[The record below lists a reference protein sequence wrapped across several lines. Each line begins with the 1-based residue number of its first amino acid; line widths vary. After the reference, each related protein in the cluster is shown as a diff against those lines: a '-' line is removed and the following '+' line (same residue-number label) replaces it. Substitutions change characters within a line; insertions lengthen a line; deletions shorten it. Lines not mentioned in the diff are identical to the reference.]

1 MRIGFLVTT
10 APYTFQN
17 MDTAIALMEASLD
30 KGHTC
35 DVFLYMDGVISA
47 SSNIKPGQDRSIPD
61 KMKQLVEK
69 GVRIASCGVCA
80 NYRGVKNT
88 DYLPGIKLA
97 GLAALGRMINDC
109 DRVITL
115 GF

>member
-17 MDTAIALMEASLD
+17 MDTAIALMDAALD
-30 KGHTC
+30 KGYSC

-47 SSNIKPGQDRSIPD
+47 SSHIKPGQDRSIPD
-61 KMKQLVEK
+61 QITKLMER
-69 GVRIASCGVCA
+69 GVRFASCGVCA
-80 NYRGVKNT
+80 NYRGVKNA

-97 GLAALGRMINDC
+97 GIAALGRMLKDC
-109 DRVITL
+109 DRVLTL

>member
-17 MDTAIALMEASLD
+17 MDTAISLMEAALE
-30 KGHTC
+30 KGHAC
-35 DVFLYMDGVISA
+35 DVFLYMDGVIAA

-61 KMKQLVEK
+61 KILKLMEK
-69 GVRIASCGVCA
+69 GVRFASCGVCA

-88 DYLPGIKLA
+88 DYQPGIKLA
-97 GLAALGRMINDC
+97 GIAALGRMIKDC
-109 DRVITL
+109 DRVLTL